1 MVREYKTLNFSQKI
15 FDIEENTIA
24 IIPGIFCF
32 SIFNKEPKITAE
44 LADVINDCGYEY
56 HIFDRNV
63 IPTDIISECSTFR
76 KTAIIPLYRPDE
88 DSYTYHLTILDDD
101 ACESVK
107 ALIKKHE
114 TLKEDT
120 YLSALVNF
128 AYNEPELFEH
138 LILSNI
144 CPAVEGV
151 ECYKEIQESPIFR
164 GRRPVPKN
172 DLVSLKEMSA
182 LMKRFLHNVKKYK
195 ETNDEKAKAE
205 IEIILKNSVGITD
218 EQWKMI
224 FSPFTKDSTKKD
236 VFNVCIDRF
245 SLGKRASTKI
255 KVKKESNQNLRENH
269 GRYFVTLQYE
279 SDKGTKEV
287 VVDFKNQPTA
297 VVYIMYLIDRKQKG
311 NKVERIDLQ
320 NNMKEFT
327 RLYNLIYGD
336 YIAPGRIESHLKN
349 IITEEVVENGKVT
362 LKTGRLKLYYE
373 DISAVIDTKM
383 VKTENPLPY
392 KVNARTHLTIP
403 KENIELPEEL
413 MDFKFK

>member
-1 MVREYKTLNFSQKI
+1 MEREHKTLNFCKKI

-24 IIPGIFCF
+24 IIPGICCF
-32 SIFNKEPKITAE
+32 NIFSQKPNITPE
-44 LADVINDCGYEY
+44 LAAVINECGYEY
-56 HIFDRNV
+56 HIFDRKV
-63 IPTDIISECSTFR
+63 LPADIISECSIFR

-101 ACESVK
+101 ACEAVK
-107 ALIKKHE
+107 VLIKKHE

-128 AYNEPELFEH
+128 AHNEPELFEH

-151 ECYKEIQESPIFR
+151 ECYKEVQESPIFR
-164 GRRPVPKN
+164 GRTSVPKN

-218 EQWKMI
+218 EHWKMI

-245 SLGKRASTKI
+245 SLGRRASTKI
-255 KVKKESNQNLRENH
+255 KVKKESNQNLHKNH
-269 GRYFVTLQYE
+269 GKYFVTLQYE
-279 SDKGTKEV
+279 NDKGTHEIV
-287 VVDFKNQPTA
+287 MDFKNQPTA

-327 RLYNLIYGD
+327 RLYKLIYGD
-336 YIAPGRIESHLKN
+336 YIEPARIESHLKN
-349 IITEEVVENGKVT
+349 IITEEVVDNGKVT

-373 DISAVIDTKM
+373 DISEIIDAKM

-403 KENIELPEEL
+403 KENIEIPEEL
-413 MDFKFK
+413 LDFKFS